1 MKTSMILRLLLYLIF
16 FIPFPIIII
25 VFIFFYQR
33 FCLPIT
39 KATVFKTA
47 PECRAVIEASQFP
60 DSRKNQLTQYEARA
74 WPNQTLQR
82 AFGIQ
87 NAFTTGNVT
96 DAKKFVSK
104 THRLIRASAVD
115 WHGLSKTL
123 SSMVQDMNW
132 ALADNDMSV
141 SGGIQVKVTLAPMV
155 RALALRASLSVFF
168 EMREGATIE
177 NRHLVDLGTIIHR
190 TWMDMK
196 CGSEK
201 VMEQTLNLILPSFET
216 LWRIVLRLFI
226 VLHNRRDYK
235 QVFLEFIQKPTPTQ
249 FKLELGKEQI
259 SAEFLVKE
267 ALRLYPPTRRIR
279 RAWLFAGSKSNRII
293 AADVEAS
300 QLDTKVWGADAL
312 QFNPAR
318 WRQTSTSIVENR
330 NLLAFG
336 SRPFLCPASH
346 GFGPMV
352 IGLLV
357 GILLSVAGDGYG
369 GKWVLGSDDVADVEE
384 IQSGRRLRNDRGA
397 YERVF
402 LGRPTQDRTIDSLSR

>member
-1 MKTSMILRLLLYLIF
+1 
-16 FIPFPIIII
+16 
-25 VFIFFYQR
+25 
-33 FCLPIT
+33 
-39 KATVFKTA
+39 
-47 PECRAVIEASQFP
+47 
-60 DSRKNQLTQYEARA
+60 
-74 WPNQTLQR
+74 
-82 AFGIQ
+82 
-87 NAFTTGNVT
+87 
-96 DAKKFVSK
+96 
-104 THRLIRASAVD
+104 
-115 WHGLSKTL
+115 
-123 SSMVQDMNW
+123 MVQDMNW

-155 RALALRASLSVFF
+155 RALALRASLSFFF

-177 NRHLVDLGTIIHR
+177 NRHLVDLGSIIHR

-201 VMEQTLNLILPSFET
+201 VMEFKDNNILKDRLAAVFAKHNVKIDFQNPQTNPLNLILPSFET

-402 LGRPTQDRTIDSLSR
+402 LGRVDSNSTLRTGLSGAP